1 MEVEECDDFGV
12 VVFCFVAHPICK
24 APSFDPLK
32 GFFARITF
40 GTGVVFRGVAVPFKA
55 VSTVEVD
62 PAAEA
67 QGGFLTVFAPE
78 PVGFPGVN
86 VAIWVKCGYKNPV
99 ELLEELGHRSRFAVS
114 GNEGVGD
121 VIDAAGADPFAGVG
135 AAGNDDCFA
144 GRREPFGIGG
154 VNANAEGR
162 DVTAFVRDADVD
174 HADVG
179 GEEGLKKAHPR
190 NYDGEGLVVL
200 EKDVRLRT

>member
-1 MEVEECDDFGV
+1 M
-12 VVFCFVAHPICK
+12 
-24 APSFDPLK
+24 
-32 GFFARITF
+32 
-40 GTGVVFRGVAVPFKA
+40 KA
-55 VSTVEVD
+55 VSTVEID
-62 PAAEA
+62 AATEA

-86 VAIWVKCGYKNPV
+86 ITIWVKCGYENPV
-99 ELLEELGHRSRFAVS
+99 ELLEELGHRFRFAVS

-121 VIDAAGADPFAGVG
+121 VIDGAGADPFAGMG

-144 GRREPFGIGG
+144 RGRGFFGVGG
-154 VNANAEGR
+154 VYADPEGG
-162 DVTAFVRDADVD
+162 DAAAFIRDADID

-179 GEEGLKKAHPR
+179 GEEGLKEAHPR